1 MTRPSA
7 GRRSRIARLLA
18 SGLVVLAAGLA
29 VSACSEVESNL
40 RESYPYK
47 VEPLKGGDVQ
57 RVTMADETAALLPVE
72 TAAVGREGK
81 RTVVPHEALIYNPD
95 GDSFVYT
102 KPKAETYVRALVKVV
117 RVEGGEAVLSDGPPA
132 ATTIVTT
139 GAAELLATEYEILN
153 QHP

>member
-1 MTRPSA
+1 MSRTGVS
-7 GRRSRIARLLA
+7 RRSSLARLLG
-18 SGLVVLAAGLA
+18 SGLAVLAAGLT

-40 RESYPYK
+40 RETYPYK
-47 VEPLKGGDVQ
+47 VTPIEGSEVQ
-57 RVTMADETAALLPVE
+57 RVTIADETAALLPVE
-72 TAAVGREGK
+72 TTAVSRAGK
-81 RTVVPHEALIYNPD
+81 RKVVPHAALIYNPD

-102 KPKAETYVRALVKVV
+102 KPKAQTYVRAPVKVV
-117 RVEGGEAVLSDGPPA
+117 RVEGDEAVLSDGPPA